1 MATTPSPRHTPVRP
15 SPYPSHVPCLN
26 DLPSPR
32 QLSLRLQPNP
42 PQSTSS
48 LCQGSWEPRG
58 LILAAKCPMGSDL
71 EEKVGSLILG
81 DLPSPPWLPG
91 QPDPFLRILR
101 CLFGLVAGE
110 RRRPGGLWVPESIA
124 STSGKSEIRPILK
137 PPTPSFLATGSEELC
152 HTFPSPR
159 VALSKPQEAWGWVL
173 FYLPPTSLSYFLCQ
187 SRKFLMSRQTPGP
200 RQSFPSPLAPP

>member
-91 QPDPFLRILR
+91 QPDPFLRTLR
-101 CLFGLVAGE
+101 CLFGLVNPT
-110 RRRPGGLWVPESIA
+110 RRGA
-124 STSGKSEIRPILK
+124 S
-137 PPTPSFLATGSEELC
+137 
-152 HTFPSPR
+152 
-159 VALSKPQEAWGWVL
+159 QAWGSLGTRIHCIHIWKIRNQAHSEASNSVL
-173 FYLPPTSLSYFLCQ
+173 SCH
-187 SRKFLMSRQTPGP
+187 RQ
-200 RQSFPSPLAPP
+200 